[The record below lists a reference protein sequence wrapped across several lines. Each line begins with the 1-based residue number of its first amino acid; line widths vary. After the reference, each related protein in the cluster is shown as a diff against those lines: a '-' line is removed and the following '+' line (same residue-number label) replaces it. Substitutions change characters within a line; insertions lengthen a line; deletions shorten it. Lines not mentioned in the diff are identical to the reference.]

1 MPSSSF
7 CLKLIL
13 LKPRRIS
20 NEIRFDQSLFRKI
33 SGRITRYK
41 GHIMR
46 IIIPTSKIALAL
58 ACASLVMAPVSSA
71 FAQAK
76 PAAAAPAAPAEDAPL
91 KQIALT
97 DKMIQNALAANT
109 EINPILEKVP
119 DDTQPDP
126 KVLAQLDAIAK
137 KHGFADYAEYDSVT
151 ENISL
156 VMSGFDPET
165 KKYVGQEAVLKKE
178 IAQVQAD
185 KTMPAKDKKETL
197 SELNDALK
205 SITPIQFPGN
215 TELVAKYIDKLLAA
229 MPQDTQ

>member
-1 MPSSSF
+1 
-7 CLKLIL
+7 
-13 LKPRRIS
+13 
-20 NEIRFDQSLFRKI
+20 
-33 SGRITRYK
+33 
-41 GHIMR
+41 MR